1 MNNFEERCFVFLTDM
16 LTNRPKD
23 LEGNAVLYNNEDRK
37 KYLDIIKSQKTEIE
51 QNKIVPSK
59 NREVLV
65 LLYDFMI
72 EILTHKL
79 I

>member
-1 MNNFEERCFVFLTDM
+1 MNNFEERCFAFLTDM

-23 LEGNAVLYNNEDRK
+23 LEGNTVLYNNEDRK

-51 QNKIVPSK
+51 QNKVVLSED
-59 NREVLV
+59 REL
-65 LLYDFMI
+65 LERLYDLMN
-72 EILTHKL
+72 EILTRKL

>member
-1 MNNFEERCFVFLTDM
+1 MNNFEERYFTFLTDI

-23 LEGNAVLYNNEDRK
+23 LEGNTVLYNNEDRK
-37 KYLDIIKSQKTEIE
+37 KYLDIIKNQKTEIE
-51 QNKIVPSK
+51 QNKIVPLK

>member
-23 LEGNAVLYNNEDRK
+23 LEDNIVLYNNEDRK
-37 KYLDIIKSQKTEIE
+37 KYLDIIKEQKTEIE
-51 QNKIVPSK
+51 QNKIVPLESRK
-59 NREVLV
+59 PLEQ
-65 LLYDFMI
+65 LYDFMI